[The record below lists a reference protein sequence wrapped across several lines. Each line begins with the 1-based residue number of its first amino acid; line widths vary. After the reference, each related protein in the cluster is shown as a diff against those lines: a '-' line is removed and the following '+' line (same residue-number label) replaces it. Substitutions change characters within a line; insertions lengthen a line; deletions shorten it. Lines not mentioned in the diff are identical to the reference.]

1 MPRGNSKAA
10 GKPDSRVRDLLGTWE
25 GELAGQAL
33 GREWGGGVPAPNWDQ
48 QRALLTGL
56 PRSPL
61 GSVPRTGQQGAHSIF
76 LQQEL
81 GRGRSSLEPG
91 DF

>member
-1 MPRGNSKAA
+1 MQRGNSKAA

-25 GELAGQAL
+25 GELAGPAL
-33 GREWGGGVPAPNWDQ
+33 GRAWGGVPAPNWDQ

-61 GSVPRTGQQGAHSIF
+61 GSVPRTGQQGARSIF